1 MRHSCNFRVY
11 YEDTDSGGVVYY
23 ANYLRFAERARTE
36 WLRSKG
42 YEQSNLW
49 KEQGI
54 GFVVR
59 RCNIEYLKPA
69 FLDDVL
75 QIETYIINKTA
86 TTITMKQII
95 TNNNSQGQTIST
107 IEVLLVCVNKEFKAQ
122 KILLNLD

>member
-23 ANYLRFAERARTE
+23 ANYLLFAERARTE

-69 FLDDVL
+69 FLDDML

>member
-1 MRHSCNFRVY
+1 
-11 YEDTDSGGVVYY
+11 
-23 ANYLRFAERARTE
+23 
-36 WLRSKG
+36 
-42 YEQSNLW
+42 
-49 KEQGI
+49 
-54 GFVVR
+54 
-59 RCNIEYLKPA
+59 
-69 FLDDVL
+69 L